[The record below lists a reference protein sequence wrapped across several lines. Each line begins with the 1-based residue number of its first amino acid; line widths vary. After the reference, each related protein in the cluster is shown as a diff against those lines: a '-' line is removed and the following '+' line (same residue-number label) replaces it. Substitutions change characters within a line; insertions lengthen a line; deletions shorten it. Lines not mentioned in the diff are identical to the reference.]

1 MTVSTSGEYFHL
13 WLTDWKSLLRL
24 VWQKQQFLWA
34 FSERSR
40 RVLRLCLASKA
51 FNKLKSFCSM
61 QRISS
66 VLMPKGQLWNTAGQT
81 HSMEEKCC
89 WSSWKR
95 PHWARMPCQ
104 YLMRFQLHHSSKWAC
119 RTWLEVFIKY
129 LTAFQ
134 NCLLP
139 KLDILFD
146 GLSSCTTSSLNST
159 YLDHKEELARF
170 SSFFA
175 GAVSLPNFSFNRP
188 VHPTEIFCKNWLI

>member
-1 MTVSTSGEYFHL
+1 MTLSTSGEYFHL

-89 WSSWKR
+89 WSSS
-95 PHWARMPCQ
+95 
-104 YLMRFQLHHSSKWAC
+104 LSKDALSVFDEVSAAPFFKVG
-119 RTWLEVFIKY
+119 TWLEVFIKY

-139 KLDILFD
+139 KFDILFD